1 MRYFALACDMDD
13 ETSQYHLRRHD
24 VSRGFRTTTEDESL
38 AAEAD
43 DVEARDDLSPNDSR
57 SRIRAAIQRRYT
69 RGA

>member
-1 MRYFALACDMDD
+1 
-13 ETSQYHLRRHD
+13 
-24 VSRGFRTTTEDESL
+24 VSRWFRTTIKDESL

-69 RGA
+69 TPA